1 MVMAK
6 ELGERKQGWQYG
18 KTKDVISPL
27 LRPQPNAILPQEQ
40 AVGTNP
46 LRSTNISYLPLA

>member
-1 MVMAK
+1 MAK